1 MKLILKLLLLV
12 APLLALVPV
21 AGAVP
26 TLKAEYE
33 QFAHQWL
40 NRHALA
46 APAVTFNA
54 DEQERYKPL
63 PVIEDAVPV
72 LTYHGINDKH
82 DEYSVTQKAFERQIT
97 MLDQAGYETISMEQ
111 FVRWMRHEPV
121 KLPERPIL
129 LTFDDGRLDSFR
141 GADKVLAEHDF
152 RATMFVITGTTDREI
167 PFHLYWH
174 ELREMEDSGRWD
186 LQLHAH
192 DGHVRFPTTK
202 DGGIAPYYANRKW
215 LPHINRLESIW
226 HWKDRVDKDLDTG
239 ERLMDEQLDDYKPLA
254 FALPYGNYGED
265 GTNDPRI
272 PGEMAERLTDRYEVA
287 FDTKRME
294 YAIRTP
300 AAPEDCVLHIWHKKC
315 ASASPAFRVP
325 RYELHTDSTASQLY
339 DWLREAL
346 PEENKDKRG
355 SA

>member
-26 TLKAEYE
+26 TLKSEYE

-40 NRHALA
+40 DRHALV
-46 APAVTFNA
+46 APAVAFSA

-63 PVIEDAVPV
+63 PVIEDAMPV

-82 DEYSVTQKAFERQIT
+82 DEYSVTQEAFARQIA
-97 MLDQAGYETISMEQ
+97 MLDQAGYESISMEQ

-121 KLPERPIL
+121 GLPERPIL

-167 PFHLYWH
+167 PFNLYWH
-174 ELREMEDSGRWD
+174 ELRDMEDSGRWD

-192 DGHVRFPTTK
+192 DGHVNTPPRRTATATPTTP
-202 DGGIAPYYANRKW
+202 IASGC
-215 LPHINRLESIW
+215 HI
-226 HWKDRVDKDLDTG
+226 
-239 ERLMDEQLDDYKPLA
+239 
-254 FALPYGNYGED
+254 
-265 GTNDPRI
+265 
-272 PGEMAERLTDRYEVA
+272 
-287 FDTKRME
+287 
-294 YAIRTP
+294 
-300 AAPEDCVLHIWHKKC
+300 
-315 ASASPAFRVP
+315 
-325 RYELHTDSTASQLY
+325 STAWS
-339 DWLREAL
+339 RSGTGRIASIRISI
-346 PEENKDKRG
+346 PASG
-355 SA
+355 